1 LAASFNDFYPA
12 AREFAARC
20 FSTEKFHVMDVHEK
34 PTRRSFLG
42 KVASGAVGLT
52 VSAGPAQTIF
62 ASDMPQPLEEEDLLP
77 LNTSSEKK
85 FVPVMITPF
94 TADMKIDYEMLSRL
108 IDFYLAA
115 GVKGFFANCLS
126 SEMYHLNDEERLAL
140 ARFVVKRVNG
150 AVPVV
155 ASGSFGDTVEARA
168 EFTKKMYHTGVNAV
182 ILITSHFA
190 DKADNDAALI
200 HNLERYFKLT
210 DNIPLGTYECPAP
223 YKRILTP
230 EVFGFLLSTN
240 RLVYHKD
247 TELIPEKIKTKLAM
261 ARGNRLE
268 FYDAHAPNTLTS
280 LQGGARG
287 MSAIAGNFYPEIFV
301 WMCNYVN
308 DPSRQA
314 DVKWMQSE
322 ITRLDTIVSQGYP
335 LSSKY
340 FLQKR
345 GLPIQVLSRSA
356 GEPLTPQQKQAMDDL
371 THTLAAWHERL
382 GIKA

>member
-1 LAASFNDFYPA
+1 
-12 AREFAARC
+12 
-20 FSTEKFHVMDVHEK
+20 MDVHEK

-62 ASDMPQPLEEEDLLP
+62 AGDTTRPQEEEDVLP
-77 LNTSSEKK
+77 VHQNSEKK

-94 TADMKIDYEMLSRL
+94 TRDMKIDFEVLSRL

-126 SEMYHLNDEERLAL
+126 SEMYNLDEGERLAL

-155 ASGSFGDTVEARA
+155 ASGSFGQTSEERA

-190 DKADNDAALI
+190 DPADTDATLLR
-200 HNLERYFKLT
+200 NLEQYFKYT

-223 YKRILTP
+223 YKRILSP
-230 EVFGFLLSTN
+230 EVFSYLLGTD
-240 RLVYHKD
+240 RLIYHKD
-247 TELIPEKIKTKLAM
+247 TELDPERIKLKLKLAQ
-261 ARGNRLE
+261 GNRLE
-268 FYDAHAPNTLTS
+268 FYDAHAPNTMTS
-280 LQGGARG
+280 LQGGAKG
-287 MSAIAGNFYPEIFV
+287 MSAIAGNFYPEVFV
-301 WMCNYVN
+301 WMCNHVN
-308 DPSRQA
+308 DPDRRE

-356 GEPLTPQQKQAMDDL
+356 QGQLTPDQKRAMDEL
-371 THTLAAWHERL
+371 SSTLAGWHERL

>member
-1 LAASFNDFYPA
+1 
-12 AREFAARC
+12 
-20 FSTEKFHVMDVHEK
+20 MDVNEK
-34 PTRRSFLG
+34 PSRRSFLG

-52 VSAGPAQTIF
+52 VSAGPAQKIF
-62 ASDMPQPLEEEDLLP
+62 AAETTGPLADEHEFSPSPSD
-77 LNTSSEKK
+77 EKK

-94 TADMKIDYEMLSRL
+94 TADMKIDFDMLSRL
-108 IDFYLAA
+108 IDFYLAS

-126 SEMYHLNDEERLAL
+126 SEMYNLSNDERLEL
-140 ARFVVKRVNG
+140 TRHVVKRVKG

-155 ASGSFGDTVEARA
+155 ASGSFGNSIEERA
-168 EFTKKMYHTGVNAV
+168 AFTKKMYHTGVNAV

-190 DKADNDAALI
+190 AKEESDSVLMR
-200 HNLERYFKLT
+200 NLERYFKLT

-230 EVFGFLLSTN
+230 EVFRYLLSTN

-247 TELIPEKIKTKLAM
+247 TELIPEKIQAKLDM
-261 ARGNRLE
+261 AKGNRLE
-268 FYDAHAPNTLTS
+268 FYDAHAPNTMSS
-280 LQGGARG
+280 LQGGAKG

-301 WMCNYVN
+301 WMCNHAN
-308 DPSRQA
+308 DLQRQE

-345 GLPIQVLSRSA
+345 GLPIQVVSRA
-356 GEPLTPQQKQAMDDL
+356 AKGPLTAQQKQAMDEL
-371 THTLAAWHERL
+371 SATLVGWHERL
-382 GIKA
+382 GIKAW

>member
-1 LAASFNDFYPA
+1 
-12 AREFAARC
+12 
-20 FSTEKFHVMDVHEK
+20 MDVHEK

-62 ASDMPQPLEEEDLLP
+62 ASNMTQPLEDEDMLQAP
-77 LNTSSEKK
+77 QNREKK

-94 TADMKIDYEMLSRL
+94 KTDMTIDYDMLSRL

-126 SEMYHLNDEERLAL
+126 SEMYHLDDDERLAL

-155 ASGSFGDTVEARA
+155 ASGSFGHTLKAQA
-168 EFTKKMYHTGVNAV
+168 EFTRKMYHTGVNAV

-190 DKADNDAALI
+190 GEQESDAVLLR
-200 HNLERYFKLT
+200 NLDQYLKYT
-210 DNIPLGTYECPAP
+210 DNIPLGTYECPSP
-223 YKRILTP
+223 YKRILSP
-230 EVFGFLLSTN
+230 EVFSHLLSTN
-240 RLVYHKD
+240 RLIYHKD
-247 TELIPEKIKTKLAM
+247 TELDPERIKTKLKL

-268 FYDAHAPNTLTS
+268 FYDAHAPNTMTS

-301 WMCNYVN
+301 WMCDHAN
-308 DPSRQA
+308 DPDRQA
-314 DVKWMQSE
+314 DAKWMQGE
-322 ITRLDTIVSQGYP
+322 ITRLDTVVSQGYP

-356 GEPLTPQQKQAMDDL
+356 QGPLTPGQQRAMDDL
-371 THTLAAWHERL
+371 PATLAGWRERL

>member
-1 LAASFNDFYPA
+1 
-12 AREFAARC
+12 
-20 FSTEKFHVMDVHEK
+20 MDVHEK

-62 ASDMPQPLEEEDLLP
+62 AGDMTMPLEEEDVLP
-77 LNTSSEKK
+77 VHQSSEKK

-94 TADMKIDYEMLSRL
+94 TKDMKIDFEVLSRL

-126 SEMYHLNDEERLAL
+126 SEMYNLDEEERLAL
-140 ARFVVKRVNG
+140 ARFVVKRING
-150 AVPVV
+150 SVPVV
-155 ASGSFGDTVEARA
+155 ASGSFGQTPEERA

-190 DKADNDAALI
+190 DPADDDRTLL
-200 HNLERYFKLT
+200 HNLDRYLKHT

-223 YKRILTP
+223 YKRILSP
-230 EVFGFLLSTN
+230 EVFGYLLGTD
-240 RLVYHKD
+240 RLIYHKD
-247 TELIPEKIKTKLAM
+247 TELDPERIKLKLKLAQ
-261 ARGNRLE
+261 GNRLE
-268 FYDAHAPNTLTS
+268 FYDAHAPNTMTS
-280 LQGGARG
+280 LQGGAKG

-301 WMCNYVN
+301 WMCNHAN
-308 DPSRQA
+308 DPDRQE

-356 GEPLTPQQKQAMDDL
+356 HGPLTSDQKRAMDDL
-371 THTLAAWHERL
+371 SSTLAGWHERL

>member
-1 LAASFNDFYPA
+1 MN
-12 AREFAARC
+12 
-20 FSTEKFHVMDVHEK
+20 VHEK

-42 KVASGAVGLT
+42 RVASGAVGLT
-52 VSAGPAQTIF
+52 VSAGQAQTLF
-62 ASDMPQPLEEEDLLP
+62 ATHISQPLEEEDLLP
-77 LNTSSEKK
+77 IPQHSGKK

-94 TADMKIDYEMLSRL
+94 TTDMKIDFDVLSRL

-126 SEMYHLNDEERLAL
+126 SEMYNLDEEERLAL
-140 ARFVVKRVNG
+140 ARFVVKRVKG

-155 ASGSFGDTVEARA
+155 ASGSFGQTLEAQA
-168 EFTKKMYHTGVNAV
+168 EFTRKMYHTGVNAV

-190 DKADNDAALI
+190 AEKEGDDALL
-200 HNLERYFKLT
+200 HNLELFLKYT

-230 EVFGFLLSTN
+230 DAFRHLLSTN
-240 RLVYHKD
+240 RLIYHKD
-247 TELIPEKIKTKLAM
+247 TELDPERIKVKLKLAQ
-261 ARGNRLE
+261 GNRLE
-268 FYDAHAPNTLTS
+268 FYDADAPNTVTS

-301 WMCNYVN
+301 WMCNHVS
-308 DPSRQA
+308 DPDRQA
-314 DVKWMQSE
+314 DVQWMQSE

-345 GLPIQVLSRSA
+345 GLPIQVSSRSA
-356 GEPLTPQQKQAMDDL
+356 QGPLTASQRRAMDDL
-371 THTLAAWHERL
+371 SKTLAGWHERL
-382 GIKA
+382 GIRA

>member
-1 LAASFNDFYPA
+1 
-12 AREFAARC
+12 
-20 FSTEKFHVMDVHEK
+20 MDVHEK
-34 PTRRSFLG
+34 PSRRSFLG

-62 ASDMPQPLEEEDLLP
+62 ASDMTEPLEEDDTLP
-77 LNTSSEKK
+77 VSQGSEKK

-94 TADMKIDYEMLSRL
+94 TTGMKIDYEMLARL
-108 IDFYLAA
+108 IDFYLAS

-126 SEMYHLNDEERLAL
+126 SEMYNLDDEERLEL
-140 ARFVVKRVNG
+140 TRFVVKRVNG
-150 AVPVV
+150 TVPVV
-155 ASGSFGDTVEARA
+155 ASGSFGDSLEARA
-168 EFTKKMYHTGVNAV
+168 EFTRKMYHTGVNAV

-190 DKADNDAALI
+190 DKDDTDATLMR
-200 HNLERYFKLT
+200 NLEQYLRLT

-230 EVFGFLLSTN
+230 EVFGYLLSTN

-247 TELIPEKIKTKLAM
+247 TELEPDRIKAKLKM
-261 ARGNRLE
+261 AQGNRLE

-301 WMCNYVN
+301 WMCNHVN
-308 DPSRQA
+308 DANRQQ

-335 LSSKY
+335 LTSKY

-345 GLPIQVLSRSA
+345 GLPIQVLSLSA
-356 GEPLTPQQKQAMDDL
+356 KGPLTPQQKQAMDDL